1 MSNFMGSAIIASQNQ
16 MRDSAQKAVNHY
28 AWAAEDAAKDAA
40 NARGEAAHT
49 RELLEKANAKIA
61 AIENEL
67 TIEKQKN
74 RELTEKLEDHF
85 VVSEAVKEEMTARY
99 KKLHAKFIELS
110 GKNNCQTIP
119 VEQ

>member
-1 MSNFMGSAIIASQNQ
+1 MSNFMGSAIIASQNET
-16 MRDSAQKAVNHY
+16 RDKAQKAINQY
-28 AWAAEDAAKDAA
+28 AWAAEDAANDAKRA
-40 NARGEAAHT
+40 SADAAHT
-49 RELLEKANAKIA
+49 RGLLEKANAKIA

-85 VVSEAVKEEMTARY
+85 VVFEAVKEEMTARY

-110 GKNNCQTIP
+110 GKK
-119 VEQ
+119 